1 MSNAEGHLHCD
12 SCVACHAVT
21 FLDLGQRK
29 EREGHLKFSKFPL
42 ECNSGFADRDLTKH
56 LHVDHFKTY
65 LEARVEE
72 INAQMQA
79 QEEAEMQDRLG
90 AELQRLDALDEH
102 SRKVLV
108 ARVHLIKE
116 ILTLICPRCSLAF
129 LNFDALRW
137 NALVACHSCAY
148 CLKICGGWD
157 DDHQHVANCPHNMRQ
172 EKCLCRPPTY
182 LTAHRRIGKC
192 GCSKSS
198 CLKWS
203 KLI

>member
-116 ILTLICPRCSLAF
+116 ILTLICPRCILAHF
-129 LNFDALRW
+129 SISML
-137 NALVACHSCAY
+137 CAGMPW
-148 CLKICGGWD
+148 LPATP
-157 DDHQHVANCPHNMRQ
+157 V
-172 EKCLCRPPTY
+172 PTV
-182 LTAHRRIGKC
+182 
-192 GCSKSS
+192 
-198 CLKWS
+198 
-203 KLI
+203 